1 MRGLALFLGGL
12 LVGLAVQ
19 TGIAQGDNDDIVGMN
34 HVGISVEDFDAAV
47 KFYTEGMG
55 FREAFVVNDASG
67 QPTQAYIQVSRD
79 TFLEIRPARPDRPA
93 GVINH
98 IGLGVDNIRA
108 TLARLE
114 RNGVRVDAQGPRQ
127 GINNAIIS
135 NAFSPGGI
143 RMELTELGPES
154 LARQAM
160 DSWDGWK
167 QEQ

>member
-1 MRGLALFLGGL
+1 VVWRYILGGL
-12 LVGLAVQ
+12 LLGLAVQ
-19 TGIAQGDNDDIVGMN
+19 TGIAQGDNDDIVDVN
-34 HVGISVEDFDAAV
+34 HVGISVENFDAAV
-47 KFYTEGMG
+47 KFYTESMG
-55 FREAFVVNDASG
+55 FREAFVVNDANG
-67 QPTQAYIQVSRD
+67 QPTQAYIQVSRG
-79 TFLEIRPARPDRPA
+79 TFLEIRPAGPDRPA

-114 RNGVRVDAQGPRQ
+114 RNGVRVDEQGPRT

-160 DSWDGWK
+160 DSWDSWK